1 MSINGIGSFFI
12 IGAGRL
18 SEETI
23 RKLRALG
30 IDPKYVTSES
40 EARMLIREASKRQKV
55 EETQSF
61 EQKMVA
67 ESESELK
74 KNEDT
79 ILQMLNMTAYVNRYV
94 HKLG

>member
-1 MSINGIGSFFI
+1 MSISGIGSFGIFPQAI
-12 IGAGRL
+12 L
-18 SEETI
+18 SEELI

-30 IDPKYVTSES
+30 IDPRFVTSES

-55 EETQSF
+55 EQTQSF
-61 EQKMVA
+61 EQKMVQ

-79 ILQMLNMTAYVNRYV
+79 ILQMLNMTAYVNKYV
-94 HKLG
+94 HKL

>member
-1 MSINGIGSFFI
+1 MSINGIGSFYIF
-12 IGAGRL
+12 GGGML

-30 IDPKYVTSES
+30 IDPKFVTSES

-61 EQKMVA
+61 EQKMVT

-79 ILQMLNMTAYVNRYV
+79 ILQMLNMTAYVNKYV
-94 HKLG
+94 HKL

>member
-1 MSINGIGSFFI
+1 MSINGIGAFGLF
-12 IGAGRL
+12 GPVYL

-30 IDPKYVTSES
+30 IDPKTVTSES
-40 EARMLIREASKRQKV
+40 QARFLIKEASKRQKV
-55 EETQSF
+55 EETQTF
-61 EQKMVA
+61 EQKMVT